1 MAKKDFYE
9 VLGVQRG
16 ADEGEIKKAYRKRAM
31 EFHPDRNPDDKVAEA
46 KFKEAAEAYEVLSDP
61 QKKAMYDRAG
71 HAAFE
76 QGGGGYGSGGGFRN
90 TEDIFSAFGDIFG
103 NESPFG
109 SFFGGNGGGGG
120 GRQQQRGS
128 NLRIRVKLTLEEIA
142 KGADKKIK
150 VRKQVSC
157 KTCNGSG
164 ARDARSVTTCG
175 SCKGAGYVRQVRQTF
190 LGQMQT
196 TSACPTCNG
205 AGTTITS
212 KCDSCRGEG
221 LTYGEET
228 LDIQIPAGVSEGMQ
242 LSMQGKGNAAPKGG
256 MAGDLIIAIEEI
268 PHELFQRDGM
278 NIIYPL
284 FINFADAALGTKSEV
299 PTLDGRVKITIPTG
313 TQSGKVFRL
322 EGKGVPSVQSYGKG
336 DQLVVVSVFT
346 PKAEKMNAEE
356 RELLEKLR
364 NMPSFQASNVP
375 KDDKGFWDRIK
386 EWANG

>member
-1 MAKKDFYE
+1 MAKRDFYE

-46 KFKEAAEAYEVLSDP
+46 KFKEAAEAYEILSDP

-76 QGGGGYGSGGGFRN
+76 QGGGGYGGGGFRN

-109 SFFGGNGGGGG
+109 SFFGGNGGGG

-157 KTCNGSG
+157 KTCSGSG

-212 KCDSCRGEG
+212 KCDTCRGEG

-375 KDDKGFWDRIK
+375 KDDKGFWDRIR